1 MSESMRSFVAGL
13 LLCACAVFFEMVGAA
28 LLWNSL
34 PEPVPV
40 FAGQAAPQVMPVSS
54 WPATFEDMDGR
65 TYSFA
70 EFAGK
75 VIVLNLWATWCPPC
89 REEMP
94 SLERLRAIFSPD
106 AVGVYCMSDEDPAD
120 MRMHPFV
127 RTVGMPVYAFTSPV
141 PDALD
146 ARMLPTT
153 YIFDRTGRLVFAHT
167 GIAQWDHPDVVEFI
181 NATLGSGR

>member
-1 MSESMRSFVAGL
+1 MRSFVAGL

-75 VIVLNLWATWCPPC
+75 VIVLNRWATWCPPC

-94 SLERLRAIFSPD
+94 SLEALQAELGGEDF
-106 AVGVYCMSDEDPAD
+106 AVL
-120 MRMHPFV
+120 
-127 RTVGMPVYAFTSPV
+127 T
-141 PDALD
+141 
-146 ARMLPTT
+146 
-153 YIFDRTGRLVFAHT
+153 
-167 GIAQWDHPDVVEFI
+167 IA
-181 NATLGSGR
+181 SGRNPPPAIDKFFAEIGVETLPKLRDDRMALARAMGVMGLPVTVLIDREGNEVARLIGDADWASEPAKAVVRQLTAP